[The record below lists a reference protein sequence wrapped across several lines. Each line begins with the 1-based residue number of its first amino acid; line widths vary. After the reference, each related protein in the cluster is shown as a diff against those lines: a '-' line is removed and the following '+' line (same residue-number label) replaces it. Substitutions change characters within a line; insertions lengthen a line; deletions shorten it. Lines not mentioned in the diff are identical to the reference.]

1 MVVAKMFNVHEAS
14 ASLHGLTPPPLT
26 PISPQLPPPAG
37 QSPPS
42 LLPPLISPNQSP
54 SSQPSR
60 LSSLISTLSSFSPH
74 PSIPQRP
81 PPLFSPSPHPSPP
94 HLPPTIPLS
103 HLSLLHSLLPFPHL
117 DFPFS
122 PLIPL
127 CVSSPLSPLFPHLST
142 FISSLTSLLAPFL
155 PLPSPVQPP

>member
-26 PISPQLPPPAG
+26 PISPQLPLPAD

-60 LSSLISTLSSFSPH
+60 LSSLISTLIILPSSLYTPA
-74 PSIPQRP
+74 P
-81 PPLFSPSPHPSPP
+81 PSPHPSPP